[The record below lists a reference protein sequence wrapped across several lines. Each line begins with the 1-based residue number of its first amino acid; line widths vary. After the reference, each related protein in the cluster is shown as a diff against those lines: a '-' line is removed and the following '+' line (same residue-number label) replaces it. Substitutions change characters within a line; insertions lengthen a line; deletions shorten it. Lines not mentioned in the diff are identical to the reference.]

1 VNYKKLIEAAQKAK
15 EYSYSPHSNFRVG
28 AAIITQSGK
37 IYTGCNIENSSFSL
51 TICAERT
58 AIFKA
63 VSDGQ
68 RKFEAIA
75 IVTDLKDPI
84 PPCGACRQVL
94 MDMAGDI
101 DVIIAGNKGDNIVYK
116 LSKLLPMPFNG
127 SMLTQNIKK

>member
-1 VNYKKLIEAAQKAK
+1 MNYKKLIEAAQKAK

-28 AAIITQSGK
+28 AAIITQSGN

-68 RKFEAIA
+68 RKFAAIA

-101 DVIIAGNKGDNIVYK
+101 DVIIAGNKGDNIVSK
-116 LSKLLPMPFNG
+116 LSKLLPMPFDG
-127 SMLTQNIKK
+127 SMLNHKTKK

>member
-1 VNYKKLIEAAQKAK
+1 MNYKKLIEAAQKAK

-28 AAIITQSGK
+28 AAIITQSGN

-68 RKFEAIA
+68 RKFAAIA

>member
-1 VNYKKLIEAAQKAK
+1 MNYKKLIEAAQKAK
-15 EYSYSPHSNFRVG
+15 EHSYSPHSKFRVG

-63 VSDGQ
+63 VSEGQ
-68 RKFEAIA
+68 RKFAAIA

-101 DVIIAGNKGDNIVYK
+101 DVIIAGNKGDNIVSK
-116 LSKLLPMPFNG
+116 LSKLLPMPFDG
-127 SMLTQNIKK
+127 SMLNHKTKK

>member
-1 VNYKKLIEAAQKAK
+1 MNYKQLIEAAQKAK
-15 EYSYSPHSNFRVG
+15 EHSYSPHSKFRVG

-63 VSDGQ
+63 VSEGQ
-68 RKFEAIA
+68 RKFAAIA

-101 DVIIAGNKGDNIVYK
+101 DVIIAGNKGDNIVSK
-116 LSKLLPMPFNG
+116 LSKLLPMPFDG
-127 SMLTQNIKK
+127 SMLNHKTKK